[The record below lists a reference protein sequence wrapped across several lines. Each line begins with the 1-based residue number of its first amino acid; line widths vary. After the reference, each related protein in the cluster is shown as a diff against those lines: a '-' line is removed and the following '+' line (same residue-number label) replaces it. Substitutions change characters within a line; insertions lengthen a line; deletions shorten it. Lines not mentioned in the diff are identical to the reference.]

1 MDNTLKDMPNVSD
14 IKIFKNGQWLSLRGQ
29 KVYAG
34 NAWREFK
41 TGCGIRYGG
50 QWHTLSATSVDIV
63 VYLSPSVRENKDG
76 AMTWHIT
83 VATEPDVLST
93 YEAEITIN
101 MTITM
106 SDVNVYNVSGTA
118 DGDNQYIDTSI
129 PYVEGVDIS
138 NLQATATS
146 SNENYTISEV
156 IFTGMYNLLNLE
168 NDGTE

>member
-1 MDNTLKDMPNVSD
+1 MPNVSD
-14 IKIFKNGQWLSLRGQ
+14 IKIFKNGRWLSLRGQ

-41 TGCGIRYGG
+41 TGCGVRYNG

-63 VYLSPSVRENKDG
+63 VYISPSVRENKDG
-76 AMTWHIT
+76 VMTWHIT

-93 YEAEITIN
+93 YEAEISVE

-106 SDVNVYNVSGTA
+106 SDGNVYNASGTA
-118 DGDNQYIDTSI
+118 NGDNQYIDTSI
-129 PYVEGVDIS
+129 PYVEEVDIS

-146 SNENYTISEV
+146 SNANYTISEV

>member
-1 MDNTLKDMPNVSD
+1 MPNVSD
-14 IKIFKNGQWLSLRGQ
+14 IKIFKDGQWRSLRGQ

-41 TGCGIRYGG
+41 TGYGIRYGC

-63 VYLSPSVRENKDG
+63 VYLSPSVRENKDWV
-76 AMTWHIT
+76 MTWHIT

-93 YEAEITIN
+93 YEAEISVE

-106 SDVNVYNVSGTA
+106 SDGNVYNVSGTA
-118 DGDNQYIDTSI
+118 DGDNQYTDTSI

-146 SNENYTISEV
+146 SNANYTISEV

>member
-1 MDNTLKDMPNVSD
+1 MPNVSD

-63 VYLSPSVRENKDG
+63 VYLSPSVRD
-76 AMTWHIT
+76 MTWHIT

-93 YEAEITIN
+93 YEAEISVE

-106 SDVNVYNVSGTA
+106 SDGNVYNVISGTA
-118 DGDNQYIDTSI
+118 NGDNQYIDTSI

-156 IFTGMYNLLNLE
+156 IFTGMQ
-168 NDGTE
+168 

>member
-1 MDNTLKDMPNVSD
+1 MPNVSD
-14 IKIFKNGQWLSLRGQ
+14 IKIFKNGQWRSLRGQ

-41 TGCGIRYGG
+41 TGCGIRYRE
-50 QWHTLSATSVDIV
+50 QWHTISSTSVDIV
-63 VYLSPSVRENKDG
+63 VYLSPSKIANKDG
-76 AMTWHIT
+76 IDMWHIT
-83 VATEPDVLST
+83 VATSPDVLST
-93 YEAEITIN
+93 YEAEISVE

-106 SDVNVYNVSGTA
+106 SDGNVYYVNGTA

-138 NLQATATS
+138 NIQATATS

>member
-1 MDNTLKDMPNVSD
+1 MAIEVKD
-14 IKIFKNGQWLSLRGQ
+14 IKIYRSGRWHPMTNTRYYVNG
-29 KVYAG
+29 
-34 NAWREFK
+34 AWRPFK
-41 TGCGIRYGG
+41 AGDSVYHNGEWY
-50 QWHTLSATSVDIV
+50 TLTTKTTIV

-93 YEAEITIN
+93 YEAEISVE

-106 SDVNVYNVSGTA
+106 SDGNVYTNVSGTA

-156 IFTGMYNLLNLE
+156 VFTGMYNLLNLE

>member
-1 MDNTLKDMPNVSD
+1 MATEVSD
-14 IKIFKNGQWLSLRGQ
+14 IRVLRFGTWHTMVHTRVFDGTDWRIFKKGDGIFHNGEWYVVTT
-29 KVYAG
+29 K
-34 NAWREFK
+34 E
-41 TGCGIRYGG
+41 T
-50 QWHTLSATSVDIV
+50 IV

-76 AMTWHIT
+76 VMTWHIT
-83 VATEPDVLST
+83 VGTEPDVLST
-93 YEAEITIN
+93 YEAEISVE

-106 SDVNVYNVSGTA
+106 SDGNVYYTGGSV

-146 SNENYTISEV
+146 SNANYTISEV

>member
-1 MDNTLKDMPNVSD
+1 MDNTLNKMPNVSD

-41 TGCGIRYGG
+41 AGCGIRYGG

-63 VYLSPSVRENKDG
+63 VYLSPSVRD
-76 AMTWHIT
+76 MTWHIT
-83 VATEPDVLST
+83 VTTEPDVLLT
-93 YEAEITIN
+93 YEAEISVE

-106 SDVNVYNVSGTA
+106 SDGNVYNVSGIA
-118 DGDNQYIDTSI
+118 DGDNQYIDISI

-138 NLQATATS
+138 NIQATATS

-156 IFTGMYNLLNLE
+156 IFTGMYNVLSDDE
-168 NDGTE
+168 E

>member
-1 MDNTLKDMPNVSD
+1 MDNTLNKMPNVSD
-14 IKIFKNGQWLSLRGQ
+14 IKIFKNGQWRSLRGQ

-41 TGCGIRYGG
+41 TGCGVRYNG

-76 AMTWHIT
+76 VMTWYIT

-93 YEAEITIN
+93 YETEISVE

-106 SDVNVYNVSGTA
+106 SDGNIYNNVSGTA
-118 DGDNQYIDTSI
+118 NGDNQYIDTSI

-146 SNENYTISEV
+146 SNENYKVGEV
-156 IFTGMYNLLNLE
+156 VFTGMYNLMSIE
-168 NDGTE
+168 E

>member
-1 MDNTLKDMPNVSD
+1 MDNTLNKMPNVSD

-63 VYLSPSVRENKDG
+63 VYLSPSVGD
-76 AMTWHIT
+76 MTWRIT
-83 VATEPDVLST
+83 VAAEPDVLST
-93 YEAEITIN
+93 YEAEISVE
-101 MTITM
+101 MTISM
-106 SDVNVYNVSGTA
+106 SDGNVYYVSGTA

-146 SNENYTISEV
+146 SNANYNISEV
-156 IFTGMYNLLNLE
+156 VFTGMYNVMSIE
-168 NDGTE
+168 E

>member
-1 MDNTLKDMPNVSD
+1 MPNVSD
-14 IKIFKNGQWLSLRGQ
+14 IKIFKDGQWLSLRGQ

-34 NAWREFK
+34 KAWREFK
-41 TGCGIRYGG
+41 TGCGVRYNG

-76 AMTWHIT
+76 VMTWHIT
-83 VATEPDVLST
+83 VGTEPDVLST
-93 YEAEITIN
+93 YEAEISVE

-106 SDVNVYNVSGTA
+106 SDSNVYYRGGSV
-118 DGDNQYIDTSI
+118 DGYNQYIDTSI
-129 PYVEGVDIS
+129 PFVEGVDIS
-138 NLQATATS
+138 NIQATATS

>member
-1 MDNTLKDMPNVSD
+1 MAIEVKD
-14 IKIFKNGQWLSLRGQ
+14 IKIYRSGRWHPMTNTRYFVNGAWKPFKAGDSIYHNGEWYTLTT
-29 KVYAG
+29 KV
-34 NAWREFK
+34 
-41 TGCGIRYGG
+41 
-50 QWHTLSATSVDIV
+50 SIV

-83 VATEPDVLST
+83 VGSEPDVLLT
-93 YEAEITIN
+93 YETEISVD

-106 SDVNVYNVSGTA
+106 SNGNVYYVSGTA

-129 PYVEGVDIS
+129 PYVDGADIS

-146 SNENYTISEV
+146 SNANYTISEV

>member
-1 MDNTLKDMPNVSD
+1 MPNVSD
-14 IKIFKNGQWLSLRGQ
+14 IKILKNGQWLSLRGQ

-34 NAWREFK
+34 KAWREFK

-76 AMTWHIT
+76 VMTWYIT

-93 YEAEITIN
+93 YETEISVE

-106 SDVNVYNVSGTA
+106 SDVNIYNNVSGTA
-118 DGDNQYIDTSI
+118 NGDNQYIDTSI

-146 SNENYTISEV
+146 SNANYTISEV
-156 IFTGMYNLLNLE
+156 VFTGMYNVMSIE
-168 NDGTE
+168 E